1 MTRTRI
7 IRRTIPTKRVKIPN
21 YGSIQIQ
28 RQIEVKIKTT
38 LKKR

>member
-1 MTRTRI
+1 MIRTRT

-21 YGSIQIQ
+21 FGSIQIQ
-28 RQIEVKIKTT
+28 RQVEVKIKTI